1 MQRFESSLRSMN
13 KYLVKIAGSKRSF
26 LCDDATKARMVAERN
41 VGDATIKILTES
53 QGEFANT
60 LVSQHRNRA

>member
-1 MQRFESSLRSMN
+1 MS

-53 QGEFANT
+53 QGAFADN
-60 LVSQHRNRA
+60 LAVQHRNKA